1 MKMACVGSQ
10 IAFPTVYYQK
20 YFIYHGMGKL
30 VNSSTFV
37 EFLLKFCEIS
47 NTEILQNFDGNLTVA
62 DESILYKLLS
72 QQGVKSF
79 Y

>member
-20 YFIYHGMGKL
+20 YFIYHGTGKL

-37 EFLLKFCEIS
+37 EFLLKFSEIS
-47 NTEILQNFDGNLTVA
+47 NTEILQNFDGKLTVA

-72 QQGVKSF
+72 QQGVKLF